1 MTKLLILARC
11 GFIDDIPNLGQ
22 NRFML
27 RSFNHYE
34 KHRGQVENV

>member
-1 MTKLLILARC
+1 MTKLSTLVRG